1 MIVAIFRVLSI
12 INLNVGA
19 ISFGDYGYIINVDG
33 KSATITDYYGIGG
46 KAVISKKLS
55 NLIVSKVSF
64 SGNSDFNNVTNLVI
78 PNGI

>member
-78 PNGI
+78 QNGI

>member
-64 SGNSDFNNVTNLVI
+64 SGNSDFNNVTHLVI